1 MISSFGITTFKS
13 PPSKMPDLSTVAALA
28 ISSAVSPDAG
38 TITSPP
44 LLYTEPSFAS
54 TYVSTSEMLVS
65 YLVYNLPYK
74 IIGVPVSIKSPLE

>member
-1 MISSFGITTFKS
+1 MSLFGITTFKS
-13 PPSKMPDLSTVAALA
+13 PPSKIPDLSTVAALA

-54 TYVSTSEMLVS
+54 T
-65 YLVYNLPYK
+65 
-74 IIGVPVSIKSPLE
+74 